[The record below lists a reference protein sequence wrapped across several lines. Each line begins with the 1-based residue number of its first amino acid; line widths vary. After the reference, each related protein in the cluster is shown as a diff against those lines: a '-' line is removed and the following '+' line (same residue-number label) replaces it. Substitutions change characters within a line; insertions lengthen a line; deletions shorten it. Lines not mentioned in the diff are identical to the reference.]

1 MSTHFNSESAEGSA
15 VRELQRTGP
24 VSKWLYGT
32 PDAVDNPGPA
42 SASAAE

>member
-1 MSTHFNSESAEGSA
+1 MSTQFNPEPAEGSA
-15 VRELQRTGP
+15 VRELQRTGA
-24 VSKWLYGT
+24 VNKRLYGT